1 MKLKDL
7 KENFKGMWIM
17 ALAFV
22 VIFGVFTFISSME
35 KAEEQR
41 MIELQIQEYNY
52 QCGLRA
58 VYADKNLEK
67 DEFRYILGQ
76 DKYYIAG
83 FCDDPK

>member
-41 MIELQIQEYNY
+41 WIALQIQEYNF

-58 VYADKNLEK
+58 IHADKSLTKE
-67 DEFRYILGQ
+67 EFRYFLGQ

-83 FCDDPK
+83 FCANPK